1 MNLSDLLNLIKAG
14 ESEHLE
20 FKRSPGKDIQKV
32 IIALAN
38 AEGGHILIGVDDDG
52 NIVGTDIKKAMN
64 IITNSLQSV
73 IPSPKIFTNRFSI
86 ERKEVLVIEVKKSD
100 VLCSMGG
107 IAYIRIGAGIRPLS
121 IQEVLVLSS
130 ELGTVD
136 WDSAP
141 NVPFKQAKKEYIK
154 WFFDRMEETRG
165 RKIDKKQW
173 ARYLRSIG
181 AVKEDRLTNAGVLF
195 FTNGTEI
202 IPWAKLRLIYM
213 EENESV
219 GSKEYA
225 GPVWKIIEDAYTDIL
240 RETGKTEVVI
250 STRRKKVEEY
260 PIRAVRE
267 AIINA
272 IAHRN
277 YMLQA
282 DIRVFLHANRLVL
295 RNPGGLLPGVDLDD
309 PEHIPRNPALC
320 NLLFDTGFIERYGH
334 GINMIR
340 AEVKKKP
347 WLKLDFDSRPHRFEL
362 TLLRNFDILLDHVD
376 MEILKILT
384 EPKKSGEISEVIG
397 LSKPSVLF
405 HVKKM
410 MRFGF
415 IKKVG
420 EGPQTKYVA
429 K

>member
-1 MNLSDLLNLIKAG
+1 M
-14 ESEHLE
+14 
-20 FKRSPGKDIQKV
+20 
-32 IIALAN
+32 
-38 AEGGHILIGVDDDG
+38 
-52 NIVGTDIKKAMN
+52 
-64 IITNSLQSV
+64 
-73 IPSPKIFTNRFSI
+73 
-86 ERKEVLVIEVKKSD
+86 
-100 VLCSMGG
+100 
-107 IAYIRIGAGIRPLS
+107 
-121 IQEVLVLSS
+121 
-130 ELGTVD
+130 
-136 WDSAP
+136 
-141 NVPFKQAKKEYIK
+141 
-154 WFFDRMEETRG
+154 
-165 RKIDKKQW
+165 
-173 ARYLRSIG
+173 
-181 AVKEDRLTNAGVLF
+181 
-195 FTNGTEI
+195 
-202 IPWAKLRLIYM
+202 
-213 EENESV
+213 
-219 GSKEYA
+219 
-225 GPVWKIIEDAYTDIL
+225 
-240 RETGKTEVVI
+240 
-250 STRRKKVEEY
+250 EEY
-260 PIRAVRE
+260 PIRAIRE

-362 TLLRNFDILLDHVD
+362 TFLRNFDILLDHVD

-405 HVKKM
+405 HIKKM

-420 EGPQTKYVA
+420 EGPQTKYLA